1 MAPEIEKGGHV
12 TCNADVYS
20 FGCMLIEIM
29 SEKELSKGEDN
40 KPINIESPQG
50 KKWNIVLI
58 DLEVKNLIDK
68 CLKNRKCRPDI
79 REVCET
85 INSWNPDKW

>member
-1 MAPEIEKGGHV
+1 MAPEIEKRGHV

-29 SEKELSKGEDN
+29 SEKEVSKGEDN

-50 KKWNIVLI
+50 KK
-58 DLEVKNLIDK
+58 
-68 CLKNRKCRPDI
+68 
-79 REVCET
+79 
-85 INSWNPDKW
+85 